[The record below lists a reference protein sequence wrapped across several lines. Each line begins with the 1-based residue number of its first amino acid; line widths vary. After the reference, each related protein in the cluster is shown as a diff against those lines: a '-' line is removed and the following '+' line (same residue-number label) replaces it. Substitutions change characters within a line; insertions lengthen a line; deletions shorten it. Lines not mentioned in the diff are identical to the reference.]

1 MAYLIR
7 YHNSSRSNRYLTDD
21 DVLDKRS
28 CGNLQYFSTPHQAQD
43 HVLVYMTAI
52 TKQELL
58 LNRDKENFDI
68 VDTQNNVI
76 GNLFDT
82 NIEDKI
88 MTKEDTAI
96 SGSNLDETF
105 DELRHHLGHAL
116 ILDLEFYKDKLDK
129 QAQPRMAQIAS
140 TILGGSSKRNAFNG
154 FVFDPAHMDSE
165 QQLQFLKEHNVTY
178 KQALC
183 STSDA
188 IMAQVGD
195 FIKEHDIDTIIS
207 WGHSL
212 DFSVLSKE
220 GYSDIIPGKMHTLDL
235 EIILSQVNK
244 KQDVSLNLGNYCRLL
259 NLKNDGEWHNA
270 LDDAKMIKK
279 VCTLY
284 LNVLTQPLE
293 DQEAENI
300 NTSLI
305 STSTDDDNEV
315 ETENKLL
322 RLG

>member
-7 YHNSSRSNRYLTDD
+7 YHTSSRGNRYLTDD

-58 LNRDKENFDI
+58 LNRDKEGFDI

-129 QAQPRMAQIAS
+129 QAQPRMAQIAG
-140 TILGGSSKRNAFNG
+140 TILGAVRSIMPLMALFLILLIWIVNNNFN
-154 FVFDPAHMDSE
+154 F
-165 QQLQFLKEHNVTY
+165 
-178 KQALC
+178 
-183 STSDA
+183 
-188 IMAQVGD
+188 
-195 FIKEHDIDTIIS
+195 
-207 WGHSL
+207 
-212 DFSVLSKE
+212 
-220 GYSDIIPGKMHTLDL
+220 
-235 EIILSQVNK
+235 
-244 KQDVSLNLGNYCRLL
+244 
-259 NLKNDGEWHNA
+259 
-270 LDDAKMIKK
+270 
-279 VCTLY
+279 
-284 LNVLTQPLE
+284 
-293 DQEAENI
+293 
-300 NTSLI
+300 
-305 STSTDDDNEV
+305 
-315 ETENKLL
+315 
-322 RLG
+322 